1 MGPTQGEFS
10 APMDIEALKD
20 STMAFV
26 ETHKAWAPLIAAG
39 LAFCESIAVLSIFV
53 PATVILVAVGALV
66 GGAGLAFWPVV
77 IGAAVGAA
85 LGDWVSYEFG
95 HWLGPGAKQKWPL
108 SRYPEMTAKAE
119 GFIQRWGV
127 AAVALGRFFGP
138 ARALVPLLA
147 GVLGM
152 SRLPFQL
159 ANVASALVWAFVL
172 LAPGAGLL
180 AWFEK

>member
-1 MGPTQGEFS
+1 
-10 APMDIEALKD
+10 MDIAALKD
-20 STMAFV
+20 STLAFV
-26 ETHKAWAPLIAAG
+26 EAHRAWTPLIAGG
-39 LAFCESIAVLSIFV
+39 LAFCESIAVLSLFV
-53 PATVILVAVGALV
+53 PATVILVAIGALV
-66 GGAGLAFWPVV
+66 GGAGLDFWPVV
-77 IGAAVGAA
+77 IGAAAGAA

-108 SRYPEMTAKAE
+108 SRYPDMTAKAE
-119 GFIQRWGV
+119 GFIHRWGV

-159 ANVASALVWAFVL
+159 ANVTSALVWAVVL

-180 AWFEK
+180 AWFDK

>member
-1 MGPTQGEFS
+1 
-10 APMDIEALKD
+10 MDIESLK
-20 STMAFV
+20 TATLAFV
-26 ETHKAWAPLIAAG
+26 ETHKAWAPAIAAG

-53 PATVILVAVGALV
+53 PATVILVAVGALIGGV
-66 GGAGLAFWPVV
+66 GLDFWPVV
-77 IGAAVGAA
+77 AGAA
-85 LGDWVSYEFG
+85 LGAAAGDWISYEFG
-95 HWLGPGAKQKWPL
+95 HWLGPEAKAKWPL
-108 SRYPEMTAKAE
+108 NHYPEMTQKAE
-119 GFIQRWGV
+119 GFIARWGV

-159 ANVASALVWAFVL
+159 ANLASAAVWAFVL

-180 AWFEK
+180 TWLDR